1 MPAAEPSA
9 LEPPPPA
16 ESTLPASPYCD
27 SFSKGPWVTALCLWV
42 VAVLPPIFLGSGG
55 LLPSPWLL
63 LAIFAVTAVA
73 GVGLVLLIVN
83 LFRWRWRTTVSV
95 VLACAAFAS
104 ATLSSLKFHDQLRW
118 HALRPYYVAQ
128 IAASSTGP
136 DGIHSVSWDG
146 GSGWDVRLEYHETE
160 TDARAWQQKQ
170 QGWLGSC
177 KRSLTEIEPHYFLNG
192 VYC

>member
-1 MPAAEPSA
+1 MPAGEPSV
-9 LEPPPPA
+9 LEPPPA
-16 ESTLPASPYCD
+16 GQINTACNCD
-27 SFSKGPWVTALCLWV
+27 FFSKGPWITALCLWIV
-42 VAVLPPIFLGSGG
+42 SVLPPIFLGSGG

-63 LAIFAVTAVA
+63 LSILAVTAVA
-73 GVGLVLLIVN
+73 VVGLVLLIVN
-83 LFRWRWRTTVSV
+83 LFRRRWRTTVSMV
-95 VLACAAFAS
+95 FACAAFAS

-128 IAASSTGP
+128 IAASATGP
-136 DGIHSVSWDG
+136 DGIHGISWDG
-146 GSGWDVRLEYHETE
+146 GSDWDVRLEYHETE

-192 VYC
+192 IYC

>member
-1 MPAAEPSA
+1 MPPEELSP
-9 LEPPPPA
+9 
-16 ESTLPASPYCD
+16 PASPPCD
-27 SFSKGPWVTALCLWV
+27 RFIGGPWVTALGLWI
-42 VAVLPPIFLGSGG
+42 VAVLPPIFLGIGG

-63 LAIFAVTAVA
+63 LSIVAIPVAAV
-73 GVGLVLLIVN
+73 VGLILFVVN
-83 LFRWRWRTTVSV
+83 LFRLRWRVATSIIF
-95 VLACAAFAS
+95 ASAAFAF
-104 ATLSSLKFHDQLRW
+104 ATFGSLKFSDELRW

-128 IAASSTGP
+128 IATSPTGP
-136 DGIHSVSWDG
+136 DGIHGISWDDG
-146 GSGWDVRLEYHETE
+146 NGWDVRLEYHETE